1 MKGLYIILVPVIVG
15 ISLGIY
21 ITSNITLD
29 NVNNESLLTNI
40 KLMENGSPVFGAT
53 NAQISIVE
61 FGDYQCTFCYKF
73 HQNTFNNIQI
83 EYIDSG
89 KVNYV
94 YRDFPLNGH
103 DSVLAAEASYCAGD
117 QGKYWS
123 YHNLL
128 FNNWAGENTG
138 WININSL
145 IKFATKANLDISEFN
160 KCLDTHKYYQKV
172 MDNESYANK
181 IGINATPSFLIFD
194 DKELIRIIGAEQLNK
209 FQSVINQLSSK

>member
-1 MKGLYIILVPVIVG
+1 M
-15 ISLGIY
+15 
-21 ITSNITLD
+21 
-29 NVNNESLLTNI
+29 NNESLLTNT
-40 KLMENGSPVFGAT
+40 KLMENGSPMIGAT
-53 NAQISIVE
+53 NAPISIVE

-73 HQNTFNNIQI
+73 HQDTFNNIQI
-83 EYIDSG
+83 EYIDLG

-94 YRDFPLNGH
+94 YRDFPLNGY

-117 QGKYWS
+117 QDKYWS

-138 WININSL
+138 WVNINSL
-145 IKFATKANLDISEFN
+145 IKFATQVDLDISEFN
-160 KCLDTHKYYQKV
+160 KCLNMHKYYQKV
-172 MDNESYANK
+172 MDNENYAEK

-194 DKELIRIIGAEQLNK
+194 DKELIRIIGAEQLDK

>member
-1 MKGLYIILVPVIVG
+1 VPVIVG